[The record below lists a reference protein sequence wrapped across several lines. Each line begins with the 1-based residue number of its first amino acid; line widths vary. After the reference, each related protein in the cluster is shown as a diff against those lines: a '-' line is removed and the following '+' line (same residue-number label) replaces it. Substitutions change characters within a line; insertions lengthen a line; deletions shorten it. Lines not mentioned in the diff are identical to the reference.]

1 MHLGNHGRHDQSQL
15 LRAFRL
21 LRIIG
26 FSFPWLLRK
35 VNASPSIVGFVRDAV
50 KALKNISSCE
60 SAERVS
66 NNPMEFYFSDDP
78 KFIEQNNRLKVKRI
92 IAKKKWKDDIVPI
105 LRWMEYE
112 GIEEIVP
119 VLHSTE
125 LVPEKRLEL
134 ADIMTE
140 RFEAFL
146 YFFASQFETEQ
157 EDEEDEEDEEMS
169 NEEDELE

>member
-1 MHLGNHGRHDQSQL
+1 
-15 LRAFRL
+15 
-21 LRIIG
+21 
-26 FSFPWLLRK
+26 
-35 VNASPSIVGFVRDAV
+35 
-50 KALKNISSCE
+50 
-60 SAERVS
+60 
-66 NNPMEFYFSDDP
+66 MEFYFSDDP

-105 LRWMEYE
+105 LRWMEDE

-157 EDEEDEEDEEMS
+157 EDEEDEEMS

>member
-1 MHLGNHGRHDQSQL
+1 MITIDS
-15 LRAFRL
+15 
-21 LRIIG
+21 
-26 FSFPWLLRK
+26 
-35 VNASPSIVGFVRDAV
+35 
-50 KALKNISSCE
+50 
-60 SAERVS
+60 
-66 NNPMEFYFSDDP
+66 M
-78 KFIEQNNRLKVKRI
+78 VKRT
-92 IAKKKWKDDIVPI
+92 IAKMKWKDDIVPI
-105 LRWMEYE
+105 LRWMEAE